1 LKAVWL
7 MLAVFGM
14 FPLALC
20 VFEAKTDT
28 TISVLPNHTGWREA
42 LGYYRVSGEVEN
54 IGDNAVKDIWI
65 TSTFY
70 NSGGNLIGTVYD
82 HAHLKVLLQE
92 IDKKAYGFN
101 RGMNC
106 R

>member
-1 LKAVWL
+1 

-82 HAHLKVLLQE
+82 HAHLKVLLQRNR
-92 IDKKAYGFN
+92 ICGGDVVFIFKLSGF
-101 RGMNC
+101 GFK
-106 R
+106 